1 MKTKS
6 IQDPKSLSKHKSKN
20 RDKESGI
27 AIVTVLSVLMM
38 MTLLVFGFFSA
49 ATEELKSST
58 YYGSSLKTRQ
68 LTDVVTNMVIAQVR
82 KATGEQT
89 SEGQQFTWV
98 SQPGCITTFSNRGS
112 DYDTLSVAKFKLYSS
127 ETMEENADDNMV
139 DDIQEDWDKK
149 PHHYVDL
156 NSPLYSERENELYF
170 PILDPRA
177 RRSTND
183 TNKDNVEGFNYT
195 QTTSTGTQV
204 PGVILPGSD
213 PKSQRVPMPV
223 QWLYICLLYTSDA
236 ADE

>member
-6 IQDPKSLSKHKSKN
+6 PKFQSPGGSSKSKT

-68 LTDVVTNMVIAQVR
+68 LTDVVTNMVIAQIR
-82 KATGEQT
+82 KATAEQK
-89 SEGQQFTWV
+89 SEGQRYTWV
-98 SQPGCITTFSNRGS
+98 SQPGCITTFTNRGS
-112 DYDTLSVAKFKLYSS
+112 DYNTLAVAKYKLYSS
-127 ETMEENADDNMV
+127 ETMEQVSEDNLV
-139 DDIQEDWDKK
+139 DDIDQEWDKK

-156 NSPLYSERENELYF
+156 NAPLFSERENELYF
-170 PILDPRA
+170 PIVDPRA

-183 TNKDNVEGFNYT
+183 KNKDNVEGFNL
-195 QTTSTGTQV
+195 SL
-204 PGVILPGSD
+204 IH
-213 PKSQRVPMPV
+213 
-223 QWLYICLLYTSDA
+223 I
-236 ADE
+236 